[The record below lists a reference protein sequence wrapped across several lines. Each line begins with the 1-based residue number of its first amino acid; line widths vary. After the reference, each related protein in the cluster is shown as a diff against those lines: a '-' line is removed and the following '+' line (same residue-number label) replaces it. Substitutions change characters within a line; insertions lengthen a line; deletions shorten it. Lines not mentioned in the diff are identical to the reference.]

1 MLSVVAQ
8 TAKAH
13 GERRL
18 RPIFVGAFAVGLV
31 LALAACGT
39 EPTSATKTSTT
50 FAPTTTTSAPAD
62 PGYRPNVP
70 PGVSPIVDSHDVYPL
85 TPREPFLARPDFKLM
100 EGCGQRPCWLK
111 LYASPDE
118 ASAVVNDNWPY
129 ENGFG
134 HQYGDYL
141 QVVCQ
146 TRGTTVMDENGS
158 TSNIWNRVIAR
169 ADKVPAAA
177 QPLLQPAQGSPGFY
191 AYAPDLLLG
200 NSGDHQLPC

>member
-8 TAKAH
+8 TAKPH
-13 GERRL
+13 GKGRL
-18 RPIFVGAFAVGLV
+18 RPMSLTALVVGL
-31 LALAACGT
+31 LLFLAACGD
-39 EPTSATKTSTT
+39 EPTSARSRTT
-50 FAPTTTTSAPAD
+50 FAPTTTTPPPAD

-70 PGVSPIVDSHDVYPL
+70 PGVSPVVDAHDVYPL
-85 TPREPFLARPDFKLM
+85 TPSEPFLARPDFKMM
-100 EGCGQRPCWLK
+100 ESCGQRPCWLK
-111 LYASPDE
+111 LYASPDQ
-118 ASAVVNDNWPY
+118 ASAVVTDNWPY

-146 TRGTTVMDENGS
+146 TRGTTVTDEGGS
-158 TSNIWNRVIAR
+158 ASNIWNRVIAR
-169 ADKVPAAA
+169 ADKVPVAA
-177 QPLLQPAQGSPGFY
+177 QALLQPAQGAPGFY